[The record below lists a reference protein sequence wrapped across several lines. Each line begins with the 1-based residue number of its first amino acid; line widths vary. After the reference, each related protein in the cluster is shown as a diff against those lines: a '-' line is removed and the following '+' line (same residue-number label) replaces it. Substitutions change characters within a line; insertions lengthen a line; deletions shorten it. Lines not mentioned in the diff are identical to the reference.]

1 MLLIQRKLSELLG
14 NKKYYSNYYNQSI
27 SKYRDITCYISV
39 YEKLPEKQ
47 SSILTEEKI
56 NHSDD
61 VNFGDSMYSVKKKLN
76 VPYSLVKVQRYC
88 HVLFYKMRI
97 GVYKIIVELHFFK
110 NKLVFFKYTF
120 PSLNKHLEIEK
131 FVKKKYLDSNR
142 LMDFSKQCI
151 IDNWNSCLRIENEV
165 AFSLYYVSMKFGF
178 AEYLKKKKKSIKER
192 KVYRESYILN
202 ELLERL

>member
-14 NKKYYSNYYNQSI
+14 NKRYYSNYYNQSI
-27 SKYRDITCYISV
+27 SKYRDINCYLSV
-39 YEKLPEKQ
+39 YDKLPEKHC
-47 SSILTEEKI
+47 SILTAERI

-61 VNFGDSMYSVKKKLN
+61 INFGDSIYSVKKKLN
-76 VPYSLVKVQRYC
+76 VIYSIVKVQRYC

-97 GVYKIIVELHFFK
+97 GIYKIVVELHFFK
-110 NKLVFFKYTF
+110 SKLVYFKYTF
-120 PSLNKHLEIEK
+120 PSINKRLDIEK

-142 LMDFSKQCI
+142 LIDFSKQCI
-151 IDNWNSCLRIENEV
+151 IDKGNNHLRIENEV

-178 AEYLKKKKKSIKER
+178 ADYLKKKKKSINRR
-192 KVYRESYILN
+192 KVNREKYNLN